1 MLLSLVEG
9 AEGLLAQLGLV
20 LLLLGQDS
28 IVALSLGLVL
38 LLLGEDIVVALSLG
52 LDSHDGILQDH
63 HGDDT

>member
-38 LLLGEDIVVALSLG
+38 LLLGEDSVIALDLTVMMESYKIIMLM
-52 LDSHDGILQDH
+52 ILS
-63 HGDDT
+63 